1 MKKCKKCLAGA
12 MRVHILSSGLCQECQ
27 ANYDWKNGD
36 RVVKEQ
42 KAKRMRVAMF
52 KQAEEI
58 AKKKWKDKYGD
69 DSIEAVKEWQS
80 G

>member
-36 RVVKEQ
+36 KVVREQ

-58 AKKKWKDKYGD
+58 AKK
-69 DSIEAVKEWQS
+69 S
-80 G
+80 GKTNMETTA